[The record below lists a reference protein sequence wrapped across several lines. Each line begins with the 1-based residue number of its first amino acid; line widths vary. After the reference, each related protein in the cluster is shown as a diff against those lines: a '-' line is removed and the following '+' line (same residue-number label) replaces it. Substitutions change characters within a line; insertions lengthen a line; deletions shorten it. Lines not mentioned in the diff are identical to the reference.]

1 LATSFKDRQNKKGGS
16 QINQEGRN
24 CAGKDL
30 KVHFSLREND
40 GNLGGFEGYEG
51 QTPEKPP
58 KHARTG
64 VSNA

>member
-1 LATSFKDRQNKKGGS
+1 MPEKT
-16 QINQEGRN
+16 
-24 CAGKDL
+24 L
-30 KVHFSLREND
+30 KFIFSLREND

-51 QTPEKPP
+51 HTPEKPP